1 RSLAGLLFICLAPD
15 PPADFDDMAAVM
27 EPYLAPHDLCNCK
40 IAKEIDLIEP
50 GNWKLTMENNRECYH
65 CLGNHPEL
73 VVPLFEYGFGFAPD
87 SADESRREGIARY
100 EALVTKMHAEWE
112 ARGLPSREV
121 EHLDDRITGFRAQ
134 RLPIDGAGESQT
146 MDTRAACKR
155 LLGNF

>member
-1 RSLAGLLFICLAPD
+1 LVCRYHQWSYGLDGELLFAQHMGADFDRSCRGLRPVHIRSLAGLLFICLAPD

-112 ARGLPSREV
+112 ARGLPS
-121 EHLDDRITGFRAQ
+121 
-134 RLPIDGAGESQT
+134 
-146 MDTRAACKR
+146 
-155 LLGNF
+155 